1 MHRLFRLWGGSI
13 LAWMMLVA
21 AQTHAVEGWRI
32 TEIFSNADGSVQY
45 IKLTTAQDNQQNLAG
60 QRLSAFDA
68 SGRAGQTFTFPS
80 GLSSS
85 QTAYRSVLMGTEAFS
100 ALTQLHV
107 DYRIP
112 AGFLFTEGGSVRFA
126 NFDTLSYRADQ
137 LPVNGLQAMSAARTP
152 VTPSPSNFI
161 GQSKNVSVETT
172 AIFND
177 ANGVLKLPVV
187 FAPGA
192 GVANATLRL
201 SNDNPIEFSL
211 VDGYFY
217 DGSIVPGTQA
227 AHLEDGKLFLP
238 DVRVGSER
246 YAITMTLLNPDT
258 FVFGNLEVNSVRPEP
273 ARPVLP
279 PTPGAATLPAGF
291 TVTKPDTLEMTGA
304 QVQPNTP
311 VGTPVAAFALLPNAS
326 AHLYW
331 YQLVDG
337 AGSEN
342 NNLFTIVNGYL
353 FTARELTAE
362 SPRELNIRVRATG
375 PAGHVLEQA
384 LHVALVPNARYPGT
398 YRVSDKTPNYNVTP
412 FPVVNAALR
421 FNDDLEA
428 IEIHWIAQAGE
439 TYAIEISDDEIN
451 WRLLSGARHIEKAID
466 AATSF
471 RDDSVY
477 LVPDGLGLFFTP
489 RRYYRVRHTSA
500 HPKLFKPIEI
510 PSLQARFG
518 KADITL
524 QSRRTILQLPSFEDE
539 MVLSSGRADYYE
551 LYIPG
556 SIGTQ
561 WRSTSPSFDLELSR
575 NFTQGAN
582 IDVWMFAYNW
592 AGELVG
598 ASEMTRQRG
607 FFNEFSVPR
616 LDTQKPVNLR
626 RDPNW
631 GGLVNIYGSNRD
643 DNLGVYYSRTDPA
656 SGSRMMGVVL
666 FDDNRQ
672 PSDFGGFTFFLPQ
685 GVREGRFNWTSP
697 AAYNASSTGFTG
709 VQMYYQASSNMLLG
723 AWSIFYPDFHWSS
736 LGYPSSTLSSASSGY
751 FEIEEISRDNF
762 LAVFEIRLFGVG
774 GQLGRLTFVHPGYL
788 LP

>member
-1 MHRLFRLWGGSI
+1 MHTLFSLLSRSI
-13 LAWMMLVA
+13 LALMLLVA
-21 AQTHAVEGWRI
+21 AQVHAVEGWRI
-32 TEIFSNADGSVQY
+32 TEIFTNADGSVQY
-45 IKLTTAQDNQQNLAG
+45 IKLSTTQNNQQNLAG
-60 QRLSAFDA
+60 QRLSTFDA
-68 SGRAGQTFTFPS
+68 SGRTGQTFTFPS
-80 GLSSS
+80 ALSSS
-85 QTAYRSVLMGTEAFS
+85 QTAFRSVLLGTEAFS

-112 AGFLFTEGGSVRFA
+112 DGFLFTEGGSVRFA
-126 NFDTLSYRADQ
+126 NFDTLSYRSDQ
-137 LPVNGLQAMSAARTP
+137 VPVNGLQAMSAAKTP
-152 VTPSPSNFI
+152 VTPSPANFI

-227 AHLEDGKLFLP
+227 AHLEDGKLFVP
-238 DVRVGSER
+238 DVRVGGER
-246 YAITMTLLNPDT
+246 YAVTMTLLNPDT
-258 FVFGNLEVNSVRPEP
+258 FVFGNLEINSVRPEP
-273 ARPVLP
+273 TRPVLP
-279 PTPGAATLPAGF
+279 PAPGAATLPAGF
-291 TVTKPDTLEMTGA
+291 TVTKPDALEMTGA

-311 VGTPVAAFALLPNAS
+311 VGTPVAAFALLPDAS
-326 AHLYW
+326 AQLYW

-353 FTARELTAE
+353 VTARALTAE
-362 SPRELNIRVRATG
+362 SPRRLNIRVRATG
-375 PAGHVLEQA
+375 PAGHSLEQA
-384 LHVALVPNARYPGT
+384 LHVALVPNARYPGIF
-398 YRVSDKTPNYNVTP
+398 RISDKAPNYNATP
-412 FPVVNAALR
+412 FPVVNAALT

-428 IEIHWIAQAGE
+428 TEIHWIARAGE
-439 TYAIEISDDEIN
+439 TYAIERSADEIS
-451 WRLLSGARHIEKAID
+451 WQLVSDGRSLKAGVSGPM
-466 AATSF
+466 SF
-471 RDDSVY
+471 RDDTV
-477 LVPDGLGLFFTP
+477 DLFLTP
-489 RRYYRVRHTSA
+489 KRYYRVRHVSVD
-500 HPKLFKPIEI
+500 PKLLKPIEM
-510 PSLQARFG
+510 PSPEARFG
-518 KADITL
+518 KAMISL
-524 QSRRTILQLPSFEDE
+524 QSGRSIIQLPSFEDE
-539 MVLSSGRADYYE
+539 LVLSSGRADYYE

-556 SIGTQ
+556 SIGAQ

-575 NFTQGAN
+575 NFAQGAAIN
-582 IDVWMFAYNW
+582 VWMFAYNW
-592 AGELVG
+592 SGQLVG

-607 FFNEFSVPR
+607 YFNEFSVPR

-631 GGLVNIYGSNRD
+631 GGLANIYGSSAND
-643 DNLGVYYSRTDPA
+643 TLSVYYSRTDPVTR
-656 SGSRMMGVVL
+656 SRMLGVVL
-666 FDDNRQ
+666 RDENRQ
-672 PSDFGGFTFFLPQ
+672 PSDVGAFTFFLPQ

-697 AAYNASSTGFTG
+697 ASYNVSSAGFTG
-709 VQMYYQASSNMLLG
+709 VQMYYQPSSFVQFG

-736 LGYPSSTLSSASSGY
+736 LGYPSSTPSGASSGY
-751 FEIEEISRDNF
+751 FEIEEISRDSY

-774 GQLGRLTFVHPGYL
+774 GQLGRLTFVHPAYL